1 MHFEFLIIRRGVE
14 ADHVVFEVILR
25 LLFDQFVENILGKF
39 GPEGHDSIGE
49 RDELIDLLDVGDVE
63 MQRVAV
69 LGIDEEN
76 YFHEEAL
83 PAL

>member
-1 MHFEFLIIRRGVE
+1 LHFEFFITRRGVE
-14 ADHVVFEVILR
+14 ADHVFFEVILR
-25 LLFDQFVENILGKF
+25 LLFDRFVETILRKF

-49 RDELIDLLDVGDVE
+49 GDELIDLLDVCDVE
-63 MQRVAV
+63 MECVGV
-69 LGIDEEN
+69 LGIDKEN